1 MTRVVIIGGGIAG
14 LAAAYQLQ
22 TRARAAHLPLDFRLI
37 DGAPVFGGKIVSSR
51 IEGFVVEGGPDSFL
65 TQKTA
70 ALDLCRA
77 LGLGDELIPTN
88 DAARK
93 IFLWSRGKLRPMPDG
108 VMLIVP
114 TRVMPFLSSS
124 LISWR
129 GKLRMGLEVLI
140 PPGGGDDDE
149 SLAHFVRR
157 RLGRE
162 ALDQIAE
169 PMLAGIYVADAE
181 TLSVRSTFPRLLALE
196 KKHGSL
202 IRGMRSLA
210 SKSKG
215 SASTFMTLRGG
226 LQTLVEA
233 LVDQLDPHA
242 LLPGRRVVALARD
255 ASGYHLT
262 LNDGA
267 IVHADALVLA
277 TPASTSAELLQ
288 ALDPALAAALRA
300 IRYVSSATVSL
311 GFRRAELNHPLN
323 GFGFLVPSHERRNIT
338 GCTWTSTKFEQRAP
352 PGHALLRAFVGGAYD
367 EQVAE
372 EADEALVRIVRAEL
386 RALMGIS
393 AAPVLSK
400 VFRWPKANPQYTVGH
415 QARVAA
421 IERLAAQHSGLYL
434 AGAAYHG
441 VGIPDCIEDGTRA
454 AKQILEPL
462 EQFSDSQPLVISHAH
477 V

>member
-1 MTRVVIIGGGIAG
+1 
-14 LAAAYQLQ
+14 
-22 TRARAAHLPLDFRLI
+22 
-37 DGAPVFGGKIVSSR
+37 VFGGKIITSR
-51 IEGFVVEGGPDSFL
+51 TDGFVVEGGPDSFL

-70 ALDLCRA
+70 ALELCRA

-114 TRVMPFLSSS
+114 TRIMPFLKSS

-129 GKLRMGLEVLI
+129 GKLRIGLEVLI
-140 PPGGGDDDE
+140 PPGGDDDDE

-157 RLGRE
+157 RLGSE
-162 ALDQIAE
+162 ALDKIAE
-169 PMLAGIYVADAE
+169 PILAGIHVADAE
-181 TLSVRSTFPRLLALE
+181 TLSLQSTFPRLLALE

-210 SKSKG
+210 PKSKG
-215 SASTFMTLRGG
+215 SGSAFMTLRGG
-226 LQTLVEA
+226 LQTLVDA
-233 LVDQLDPHA
+233 LVDQFDPRA
-242 LLPGRRVVALARD
+242 LLLERRAVALTRD
-255 ASGYHLT
+255 TSGYHVT

-267 IVHADALVLA
+267 VVHADSVILA
-277 TPASTSAELLQ
+277 TPASTSADLLQ

-311 GFRRAELNHPLN
+311 GFKRAELNHPLN
-323 GFGFLVPSHERRNIT
+323 GFGFLVPSSEHRNIT
-338 GCTWTSTKFEQRAP
+338 GCTWTSTKFAQRAP
-352 PGHALLRAFVGGAYD
+352 QGHALLRAFVGGAYA
-367 EQVAE
+367 EQLAAE
-372 EADEALVRIVRAEL
+372 DDDALVRIVRAEL

-393 AAPVLSK
+393 AAPMLSQ
-400 VFRWPKANPQYTVGH
+400 VYRWPKANPQYTVGH
-415 QARVAA
+415 QARIAA
-421 IERLAAQHSGLYL
+421 IERLAAQQSGLYL

-462 EQFSDSQPLVISHAH
+462 GKFSGTGPLLANYAH